1 MGGKAVKV
9 KRRANKGS
17 GRPRKEGVERYPSGD
32 IKRSETQKEV
42 MSVAIDARRRVDGWG
57 EKVSDDTVRG
67 QLAGYTLGRMR
78 LDGNITEEQLKAGD
92 EYAEIMARYYRLVGV
107 PFPSARA
114 QTLFSIK
121 GHDGDVTESITD
133 RARRASNAMMEVTG
147 VLLCCLDG
155 PQVKQII
162 HNLVVMDI
170 EHLRGVGPQ
179 QLLWIRRGL
188 SALADRKQLQSS
200 SKSDNRWD
208 IQSSE
213 MRASSR

>member
-1 MGGKAVKV
+1 MGGKATKV
-9 KRRANKGS
+9 KRRANKGA

-32 IKRSETQKEV
+32 IKRSETQREA
-42 MSVAIDARRRVDGWG
+42 MSVAIEARRRVDGWG
-57 EKVSDDTVRG
+57 DKVSDETLRG

-78 LDGNITEEQLKAGD
+78 LDGSITEEQLKAGD
-92 EYAEIMARYYRLVGV
+92 EYAEIMARYYRLVGY

-114 QTLFSIK
+114 QSLFSIK

-147 VLLCCLDG
+147 VLLQCQDG
-155 PQVKQII
+155 PQVKQMI
-162 HNLVVMDI
+162 HNLAVMDF

-188 SALADRKQLQSS
+188 SALANRKQLQEQR
-200 SKSDNRWD
+200 KSVMSWD

-213 MRASSR
+213 VSA